1 MILEKIQYFFVKK
14 IYADHNNSK
23 TVKLAIKKILDN
35 IPENGEGL
43 NIGSGKTKI
52 DVRVKNM
59 EISSG
64 VGIDYIGS
72 VEDIPA
78 SGEKF
83 DVIISQEVLEHVKN
97 PWKAMSEI
105 HRVLKKGGKAYI
117 QLPFTIGFHPCPNDY
132 WRFSKEGIEELVLS
146 SDMKI
151 IESGITVGSATGFY
165 RIAVEFFAIL
175 FSIPL
180 PMIYR
185 AVKAFFSI
193 VLFPIKLLD
202 PLFNLSKERDRISGG
217 FYVICEK

>member
-72 VEDIPA
+72 VEDIPT

-117 QLPFTIGFHPCPNDY
+117 QLPFIIGFHPCPNDY

-175 FSIPL
+175 FSIPF